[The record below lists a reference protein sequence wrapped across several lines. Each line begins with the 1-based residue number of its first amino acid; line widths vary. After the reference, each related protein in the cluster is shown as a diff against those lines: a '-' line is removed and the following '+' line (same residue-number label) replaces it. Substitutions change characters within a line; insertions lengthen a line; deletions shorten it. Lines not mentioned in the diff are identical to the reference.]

1 MFEPLKDVMWRIAV
15 RQLTRNQQQ
24 QQRIGTGLQDYAVW
38 KLWCCR
44 PTSTSAAAA
53 EPAAELSNAE
63 LSDVGWEFQSRRLPS
78 SAVSSFG
85 TSPIL
90 QSSRINSL
98 EASVSTL
105 DTALH
110 SAVHL
115 PLLAN
120 QIWWMQWLS
129 DSSPDVLDQSASGPR
144 TGGQLVPKP
153 CFGVK
158 NFASAAALEQ
168 EQDDYDEQEQP
179 KEQYPNAGSVS
190 IKSKK
195 DKERYSKVHERQMEA
210 ESKAWEAAA
219 AEYRELML
227 EMCKKNLAPNLPF
240 VQSLVLGW
248 FEPLKNAIEAEQK
261 AVENLEFREH
271 RAGYGPFLC
280 QLPADML
287 AVITMHKIMGMLMSD
302 LSNGGCV
309 KVVSAAAQ
317 IGEAVEQEV
326 GIHKVMR
333 KTVKKKKCKTDPK
346 KVVDPKEQAA
356 ASANVKLK
364 DQVKKLLKQQKLRIA
379 SSLVRHANGDEPWG
393 SEIRVKVGCRL
404 IEIMIEVAL
413 LQPPASQ
420 TEEDIGE
427 LRPAFKHSMK
437 TFPGQ
442 SAARKFGVIECD
454 PLVSQE
460 LDKSVRHMVM
470 PYMPMLV
477 RPRKWTGYGNGGYLI
492 LPATVMR
499 IHGAKQQREAIQKAT
514 RTSMHNV
521 FHALNTLGSVRWKIN
536 TRVLDVIEEIWK
548 DGGRLAQM
556 VDADNVSV
564 PSRPC
569 TEDEAEIRS
578 WRREAGKAKRIN
590 CERHSLRCDT
600 ELKLTV
606 ARKLRDEEAFYYPHN
621 LDFRGRAYPL
631 HPHLNHLGSD
641 MCRGVLEF
649 AEGHPLG
656 TTGLRWLKIHLANV
670 FAGGVDK
677 LSFDG
682 RVAFADE
689 KMDEVF
695 DSAERPL
702 EGRRW
707 WLEAEDPFQCL
718 ATCMAIRDA
727 LSSGDVVN
735 FVCNLPVHQDGSC
748 NGLQHYAALGRDQV
762 GAEAVNLIA
771 GDAPADVYSGI
782 ATRVRAVI
790 EKDAADDPRVNPN
803 VDKAKLLLGQIDRK
817 LVKQT
822 VMTSV
827 YGVTFIGARNQILSR
842 LKERGLPDESAMYR
856 ASCYAAKVTIDALGQ
871 MFKEARLIMTWLG
884 ECAKIIAM
892 EGEPVRWT
900 TPFGL
905 PVVQPYRKP
914 GRKMVKTS
922 LQVLALR
929 EDGNQPVAVSRQRS
943 AFPPNF
949 VHSLD
954 GSHMMM
960 TAIACKR
967 AGLNFAGVH
976 DSFWTHAGTVDKMNI
991 LLRKKFV
998 QLYSQPILE
1007 NLLNDFKQQFPHL
1020 EFPEVPGRGDLDL
1033 KEVLKALYFF
1043 N

>member
-1 MFEPLKDVMWRIAV
+1 MWRIGV
-15 RQLTRNQQQ
+15 RQLTRNQQTQ
-24 QQRIGTGLQDYAVW
+24 QQRLGAGLRDSAAW
-38 KLWCCR
+38 KIWKYR
-44 PTSTSAAAA
+44 QTSTSAASTESATQLSD
-53 EPAAELSNAE
+53 AELAE
-63 LSDVGWEFQSRRLPS
+63 IGGWEFQSRRLSRSVSVASIGTAEILPS
-78 SAVSSFG
+78 NRTA
-85 TSPIL
+85 
-90 QSSRINSL
+90 SL
-98 EASVSTL
+98 EASVFNTL
-105 DTALH
+105 DTALL

-115 PLLAN
+115 PLLAS
-120 QIWWMQWLS
+120 QSWLTQWLS
-129 DSSPDVLDQSASGPR
+129 DSGSDVLEHHGSGYKSTAQLSSRPR
-144 TGGQLVPKP
+144 V
-153 CFGVK
+153 GVK
-158 NFASAAALEQ
+158 NFASSAAVEQ
-168 EQDDYDEQEQP
+168 VQEEEDDENQLREDVSRNDTVEIQP
-179 KEQYPNAGSVS
+179 GK
-190 IKSKK
+190 KSSQVRFSELFK
-195 DKERYSKVHERQMEA
+195 RQMEI
-210 ESKAWEAAA
+210 ETKAWESAA

-261 AVENLEFREH
+261 AVQDLDFRAH

-302 LSNGGCV
+302 LTHGGCV
-309 KVVSAAAQ
+309 KVVSAAAN

-326 GIHKVMR
+326 GIYKLLN
-333 KTVKKKKCKTDPK
+333 KTNKKKKAKHSAIKEP
-346 KVVDPKEQAA
+346 DPKEQAA
-356 ASANVKLK
+356 AVKEGKVK
-364 DQVKKLLKQQKLRIA
+364 DQVKKLIKQQKLRVA
-379 SSLVRHANGDEPWG
+379 NKVVRHANGDEPWG
-393 SEIRVKVGCRL
+393 NEIRVKLGSRL
-404 IEIMIEVAL
+404 IEIMIDVAT

-420 TEEDIGE
+420 TEDDMEM
-427 LRPAFKHSMK
+427 RPAFKHSMK
-437 TFPGQ
+437 TYQGPHNL
-442 SAARKFGVIECD
+442 SARNFGVIECD
-454 PLVSQE
+454 PLVVQE

-477 RPRKWTGYGNGGYLI
+477 KPRRWTGYGSGGYLV
-492 LPATVMR
+492 LPSTIMR
-499 IHGAKQQREAIQKAT
+499 IHGAKQQKEAIQKAT
-514 RTSMHNV
+514 KTSMQKV
-521 FHALNTLGSVRWKIN
+521 FRALNTLGSVPWRIN
-536 TRVLDVIEEIWK
+536 TRVLDVIEQIWK

-556 VDADNVSV
+556 IGTDNVLV

-569 TEDEAEIRS
+569 TADEAEIRS
-578 WRREAGKAKRIN
+578 WRREAAKAKRIN
-590 CERHSLRCDT
+590 SERHSLRCDT

-606 ARKLRDEEAFYYPHN
+606 ARKLREEEQFYYPHN

-641 MCRGVLEF
+641 MCRGTLEF
-649 AEGHPLG
+649 AEGLPLG
-656 TTGLRWLKIHLANV
+656 PNGLRWLKIHLANV

-682 RVAFADE
+682 RVAFAED
-689 KMDEVF
+689 KMEEVF

-727 LSSGDVVN
+727 LVSRDPEK

-748 NGLQHYAALGRDQV
+748 NGLQHYAALGRDQI

-771 GDAPADVYSGI
+771 GEKPADVYTGI

-790 EKDAADDPRVNPN
+790 EKDASDDPCSNPN
-803 VDKAKLLLGQIDRK
+803 VENAKLMLGQVDRK

-842 LKERGLPDESAMYR
+842 LNERGLADEATIYR
-856 ASCYAAKVTIDALGQ
+856 ASCYVAKVTIDALGQ
-871 MFKEARLIMTWLG
+871 MFKEARCIMNWLG
-884 ECAKIIAM
+884 DCAKIIAM
-892 EGEPVRWT
+892 EGQPVRWT

-914 GRKMVKTS
+914 GRKLVKTT

-929 EDGNQPVAVSRQRS
+929 DDDSQPVAVARQKS

-960 TAIACKR
+960 TAIACRK
-967 AGLNFAGVH
+967 ACINFAGVH
-976 DSFWTHAGTVDKMNI
+976 DSFWTHAGTVDRMNE
-991 LLRKKFV
+991 LLREKFV

-1007 NLLNDFKQQFPHL
+1007 NLLKDFKQQFPHL
-1020 EFPEVPGRGDLDL
+1020 EFPEVPKRGDLDL
-1033 KEVLKALYFF
+1033 KEVLKAPYFF

>member
-1 MFEPLKDVMWRIAV
+1 MWRIAV

-24 QQRIGTGLQDYAVW
+24 RIGAGLQDSAAAW

-63 LSDVGWEFQSRRLPS
+63 LSDVGWEFQSHRLAS

-85 TSPIL
+85 SAPSPIL
-90 QSSRINSL
+90 PRCSINSL

-144 TGGQLVPKP
+144 TVGQFVPPKP
-153 CFGVK
+153 RLGLK
-158 NFASAAALEQ
+158 NFASAAALEH
-168 EQDDYDEQEQP
+168 EQDDDDEQEQP
-179 KEQYPNAGSVS
+179 KEQIPKAGSVS

-195 DKERYSKVHERQMEA
+195 VKERYSKLHERQMDV

-326 GIHKVMR
+326 GIHKLMR
-333 KTVKKKKCKTDPK
+333 KSAKKKKGKIDPK

-356 ASANVKLK
+356 ASADVKLK
-364 DQVKKLLKQQKLRIA
+364 DQVKKLLKQQKLRVA

-454 PLVSQE
+454 PLVAQE

-569 TEDEAEIRS
+569 TEDEAEIRG

-682 RVAFADE
+682 RVAFAEE

-718 ATCMAIRDA
+718 ATCMALRDA
-727 LSSGDVVN
+727 LSSGDVEN
-735 FVCNLPVHQDGSC
+735 YVCNLPVHQDGSC

-782 ATRVRAVI
+782 ASRVRAVI

-871 MFKEARLIMTWLG
+871 MFKEARCIMSWLG

-929 EDGNQPVAVSRQRS
+929 EDGNQPVAVARQRS

-1020 EFPEVPGRGDLDL
+1020 EFPQVPGRGDLDL
-1033 KEVLKALYFF
+1033 NEVLKAPYFF

>member
-1 MFEPLKDVMWRIAV
+1 MWRISV
-15 RQLTRNQQQ
+15 RQLTQK
-24 QQRIGTGLQDYAVW
+24 QQRVGLRLQDSAVCKIW
-38 KLWCCR
+38 NCR
-44 PTSTSAAAA
+44 QTSTSAAAA
-53 EPAAELSNAE
+53 EPAAELSNSE
-63 LSDVGWEFQSRRLPS
+63 LADVGGWEFQSRRLSRSVSVASIGSAQILPS
-78 SAVSSFG
+78 SR
-85 TSPIL
+85 TS
-90 QSSRINSL
+90 SL
-98 EASVSTL
+98 ETSVFNTL

-115 PLLAN
+115 PLLAS
-120 QIWWMQWLS
+120 QSWLTQWLS
-129 DSSPDVLDQSASGPR
+129 DSGSDVLEHYG
-144 TGGQLVPKP
+144 TGSKSTGQLSTRSVV
-153 CFGVK
+153 GVK
-158 NFASAAALEQ
+158 NFASAAAVEQ
-168 EQDDYDEQEQP
+168 VQDEDDEEKQFREEVPSSAVKIQP
-179 KEQYPNAGSVS
+179 VKK
-190 IKSKK
+190 KS
-195 DKERYSKVHERQMEA
+195 KERYSELYERQMEI
-210 ESKAWEAAA
+210 ESKAWESAA

-261 AVENLEFREH
+261 AVDHLDFRKH
-271 RAGYGPFLC
+271 RAGYGPFMC
-280 QLPADML
+280 QLPADMM
-287 AVITMHKIMGMLMSD
+287 AVITMHKFMGMLMTD
-302 LSNGGCV
+302 LCTGGCV
-309 KVVSAAAQ
+309 KVISAAANV
-317 IGEAVEQEV
+317 GEAVEQEV
-326 GIHKVMR
+326 GIYKLLR
-333 KTVKKKKCKTDPK
+333 KKNKKKKGKKGAIKEDDP
-346 KVVDPKEQAA
+346 VEQV
-356 ASANVKLK
+356 SAVIDGKIK
-364 DQVKKLLKQQKLRIA
+364 DQVKKLIKQQKLRVA
-379 SSLVRHANGDEPWG
+379 GKMVRHANGDEPWG
-393 SEIRVKVGCRL
+393 SDIKVKVGSRL
-404 IEIMIEVAL
+404 IEIMIDVAT

-420 TEEDIGE
+420 TEDDMGE
-427 LRPAFKHSMK
+427 MRPAFKHSMK
-437 TFPGQ
+437 TFPGLNN
-442 SAARKFGVIECD
+442 SGRKFGVIECD
-454 PLVSQE
+454 PLVVQE

-477 RPRKWTGYGNGGYLI
+477 KPRRWTGYGSGGYLV
-492 LPATVMR
+492 LPSTVMR

-514 RTSMHNV
+514 KTSMQSV
-521 FHALNTLGSVRWKIN
+521 FEALDTLGSVPWKIN
-536 TRVLDVIEEIWK
+536 TRILDVMEHIWK

-556 VDADNVSV
+556 VDADNVLV

-569 TEDEAEIRS
+569 TEDEAEILR
-578 WRREAGKAKRIN
+578 WKREAGRIKRIN
-590 CERHSLRCDT
+590 SERHSLRCDT

-606 ARKLRDEEAFYYPHN
+606 ARKLRDEEQFYYPHN

-649 AEGHPLG
+649 AQGLPLG
-656 TTGLRWLKIHLANV
+656 PNGLRWLKIHLANV

-689 KMDEVF
+689 KMEEIF

-727 LSSGDVVN
+727 LVSGN
-735 FVCNLPVHQDGSC
+735 PEKFVCNLPVHQDGSC
-748 NGLQHYAALGRDQV
+748 NGLQHYAALGRDQI

-771 GDAPADVYSGI
+771 GEKPADVYTGI
-782 ATRVRAVI
+782 AVRVRAVI
-790 EKDAADDPRVNPN
+790 EKDAADDPRTNPN
-803 VDKAKLLLGQIDRK
+803 VEKAKLILGQVDRK

-842 LKERGLPDESAMYR
+842 LKERGLPDEGEMYR

-871 MFKEARLIMTWLG
+871 MFKEARCIMSWLG
-884 ECAKIIAM
+884 DCAKTVATQ
-892 EGEPVRWT
+892 GEPVRWT

-929 EDGNQPVAVSRQRS
+929 DDASQPVAVARQKS

-967 AGLNFAGVH
+967 ANINFAGVH
-976 DSFWTHAGTVDKMNI
+976 DSFWTHAGTVDKMND
-991 LLRKKFV
+991 LLREKFV
-998 QLYSQPILE
+998 ELYSQPILE
-1007 NLLNDFKQQFPHL
+1007 NLLNDFKRQFPKL
-1020 EFPEVPGRGDLDL
+1020 EFPEVPRRGDLDL
-1033 KEVLKALYFF
+1033 NDVLEAPYFF